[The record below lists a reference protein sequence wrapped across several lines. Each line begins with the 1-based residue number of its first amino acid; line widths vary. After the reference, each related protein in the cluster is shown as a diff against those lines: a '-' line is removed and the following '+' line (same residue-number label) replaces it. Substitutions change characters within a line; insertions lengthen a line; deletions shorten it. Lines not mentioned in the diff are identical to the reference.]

1 MLRRLSSSRRN
12 SSASLQQQ
20 HAAGGADAEDSG
32 GHFQRTAED
41 LRKELLEVQAQV
53 EREQQELMMLRSARL
68 AAEATPIKDREA
80 VAAALEAAGKDMAAY
95 LRSKRESEGASPAAS
110 RINPVSGESAESLAA
125 AALAAAN
132 AAVPSSPEEGE
143 ELLRRKIRAANAAL
157 ARDAQSAAASSA
169 AAWGASPQAPSPARP
184 SQPPQPNPKPPPA
197 RPTPTPQAAP
207 HAAAAPPAAA
217 AAAAPASAAEDAALK
232 ERVAAVVG
240 AWRQRHGP
248 WLRTLLA
255 ALDAPELRTILG
267 TGTVWTR
274 AHPRVAV
281 LGRLPD
287 PPGAKARLGVALG
300 ASRGPVGTPCPRH
313 THAEARLVPTIG
325 LDCTAVCTKLP
336 PGSDDAAVRRAYLHA
351 IKRVHPDKLAAST
364 PPQERVAAAAV
375 FDALR
380 EVRAR
385 ARHAAP
391 GPFHRAP
398 P

>member
-20 HAAGGADAEDSG
+20 QHAAGGGDAEDSG

-95 LRSKRESEGASPAAS
+95 LRSKRESEGTSPAAS

-197 RPTPTPQAAP
+197 RPRPTPQAAP

-267 TGTVWTR
+267 
-274 AHPRVAV
+274 
-281 LGRLPD
+281 
-287 PPGAKARLGVALG
+287 
-300 ASRGPVGTPCPRH
+300 
-313 THAEARLVPTIG
+313 

-380 EVRAR
+380 EAQDNPAEPPELGRRPRRAKR
-385 ARHAAP
+385 ATADADYEYTE
-391 GPFHRAP
+391 
-398 P
+398 